1 MARANNA
8 TLGTQAAYDEL
19 VPRFMA
25 LFEREGRDFKRFYD
39 AVRALAEQPKA
50 ARQAAL
56 QPLSTHAAP

>member
-8 TLGTQAAYDEL
+8 TLGAQAAYDEL
-19 VPRFMA
+19 VPGFMA

-56 QPLSTHAAP
+56 RALPTDTAP